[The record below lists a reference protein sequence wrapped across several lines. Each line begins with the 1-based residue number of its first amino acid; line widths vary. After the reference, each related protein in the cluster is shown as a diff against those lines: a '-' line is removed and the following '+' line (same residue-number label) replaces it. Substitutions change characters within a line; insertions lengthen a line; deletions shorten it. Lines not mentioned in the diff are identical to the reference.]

1 MVRIKST
8 VDVTV
13 YPRTQTSGKIIIEM
27 LTPSLVG
34 DIYSVVVNDYV
45 EYQDSFINE
54 SDELVY
60 YTKLELINTKT
71 VFKPKSIINLLFTIP
86 QIEIT
91 LTDDYSEKIT
101 EIEKQI
107 LLYFVQIDR
116 LPQNNDLTIYGLL
129 PEQWEIIN

>member
-34 DIYSVVVNDYV
+34 DIYSVVVNDYI

-91 LTDDYSEKIT
+91 LADDYSEKIT